1 MAAIEQPRP
10 VEISRHGAHDV
21 SIRWNTGESA
31 VYPARFLR
39 GQCPC
44 ATCVDE
50 MTGKRIVTENLLPIL
65 VYPKTIEPVGRY
77 AIQVFWSDGHST
89 GIYTWEKLYEMMPRL
104 LKPKGN
110 TATIQ
115 RLPESTTPEDT

>member
-1 MAAIEQPRP
+1 MADSTHSRP
-10 VEISRHGAHDV
+10 LEINRHGAHDIQ
-21 SIRWNTGESA
+21 IRWNSGEEA

-50 MTGKRIVTENLLPIL
+50 VTGNRIVNESALPIL
-65 VYPKTIEPVGRY
+65 VYPTKIEPVGRY

-89 GIYTWEKLYEMMPRL
+89 GIYTWERLYGL
-104 LKPKGN
+104 
-110 TATIQ
+110 
-115 RLPESTTPEDT
+115 LPELRKFQKPSPPVS

>member
-1 MAAIEQPRP
+1 MAAINYPQP

-21 SIRWNTGESA
+21 AIRWNNGQSA

-50 MTGKRIVTENLLPIL
+50 VSGKRIVTESILPIL
-65 VYPKTIEPVGRY
+65 VYPKKIEPVGRY
-77 AIQVFWSDGHST
+77 AIQIFWSDGHST
-89 GIYTWEKLYEMMPRL
+89 GIYTWERLFEML
-104 LKPKGN
+104 EE
-110 TATIQ
+110 
-115 RLPESTTPEDT
+115 LPEPPAAEPLVQ